1 LENIEPMPVPNLLAG
16 VPVPRDIPLPLPLDG
31 VILQGLLVLLFLAHI
46 LFVLLMVGGSILTLI
61 CEIKGLK
68 QRDYEVM
75 AKEIGKTITVNKS
88 LAVVLGVGPLL
99 GINVL
104 YTTYFYTSNSLT
116 GTAWIGLVPLVVAA
130 FLLTYA
136 HKYSWNVMAKA
147 KALHIAI
154 GAMAT
159 ALFLFIPLVF
169 LANINLMLFPDRW
182 TEVRGWLTALILPNV
197 LPRYLHFLLACIAV
211 TGLFL
216 AAYFTRAGY
225 PVESTFQ
232 HWDRP
237 SLRRGFYSVAFG
249 ATLAQFVAGPML
261 FFTLPAAGMSWHL
274 TLVIAVGI
282 VFAVVTMILLW
293 REVQSEAAGIGRRF
307 AKIVVLL
314 TLTVLCMGYGR
325 HVYRETAVT
334 PHRNLVRQK
343 NEEFRLASAAAKY
356 RALAGV
362 KEEKLPLGES
372 VYRQVCASCHV
383 YDRIVVGPP
392 MKEIATIYAGNPD
405 GIVKWTNAPA
415 RKRPGFPPMP
425 AFRIGDQKLKAVA
438 DYMLR
443 VGSGQEPPPGQPT
456 TAPAATLP
464 APTTQPTTSP
474 A

>member
-1 LENIEPMPVPNLLAG
+1 MIVPDILAG
-16 VPVPRDIPLPLPLDG
+16 VPIPRDIPLPLPVDG
-31 VILQGLLVLLFLAHI
+31 VVLQGLLVLLFLAHI
-46 LFVLLMVGGSILTLI
+46 LFVLLMVGGSILTLV
-61 CEIKGLK
+61 CEFKGMK
-68 QRDYEVM
+68 SPDYDVL
-75 AKEIGKTITVNKS
+75 AREIGKTITVNKS
-88 LAVVLGVGPLL
+88 LAVVLGVAPLL

-104 YTTYFYTSNSLT
+104 YTTYFYSSNALT

-136 HKYSWNVMAKA
+136 HKYSWGVLSNAKP
-147 KALHIAI
+147 LHISL

-159 ALFLFIPLVF
+159 VLFLFIPLVF
-169 LANINLMLFPDRW
+169 LANINLMLFPDKW
-182 TEVRGWLTALILPNV
+182 TQTHGWLSTLAFPNV

-216 AAYFTRAGY
+216 LAYFTRAGY

-237 SLRRGFYSVAFG
+237 KLRRGFYSVAFG
-249 ATLAQFVAGPML
+249 ATLAQFVAGPLL

-282 VFAVVTMILLW
+282 AFAVMAMLLLW
-293 REVQSEAAGIGRRF
+293 REIQSDVGVIGRRF
-307 AKIVVLL
+307 APVVGLL
-314 TLTVLCMGYGR
+314 AVIVLCMGYGR
-325 HVYRETAVT
+325 HVYRESAVT
-334 PHRNLVRQK
+334 PHRNLMRQQS
-343 NEEFRLASAAAKY
+343 EDFRLASTAARY

-383 YDRIVVGPP
+383 YDRVVVGPP

-405 GIVKWTNAPA
+405 GIVKWANAPA
-415 RKRPGFPPMP
+415 RKRPGFAVMP

-438 DYMLR
+438 EYMLR
-443 VGSGQEPPPGQPT
+443 VGSGQEPPPGQAT
-456 TAPAATLP
+456 TVPAASMPAATTQ
-464 APTTQPTTSP
+464 AATQPT
-474 A
+474 